1 MKKTISILSLL
12 CVLTL
17 LLSLCSCSSGF
28 KGKYRLKMIYASGE
42 LYELGNTYQDI
53 KLSEDTFSLTIN
65 NDNTFL
71 LKATIKGSSVET
83 KGVWCKTGDN
93 EYRGFIAGD
102 QMYITADGNTVVIM
116 VYSEEQVI
124 IFKK

>member
-17 LLSLCSCSSGF
+17 LFSLCSCSSGIS
-28 KGKYRLKMIYASGE
+28 GKYRLKMIYENGK

-71 LKATIKGSSVET
+71 LKTTTKGTSVEI

-102 QMYITADGNTVVIM
+102 QMYITADGNTVIVC
-116 VYSEEQVI
+116 SGKDVI

>member
-1 MKKTISILSLL
+1 MKRKVFSVLSLV

-17 LLSLCSCSSGF
+17 LFSLCSCSSSIS
-28 KGKYRLKMIYASGE
+28 GKYRLKMIYENGV

-53 KLSEDTFSLTIN
+53 NLSEDTFSLTIN
-65 NDNTFL
+65 NDNTLL
-71 LKATIKGSSVET
+71 LKATTKGSSFET

-102 QMYITADGNTVVIM
+102 QMYITVDGNTVIVC
-116 VYSEEQVI
+116 SGKDVI

>member
-1 MKKTISILSLL
+1 
-12 CVLTL
+12 
-17 LLSLCSCSSGF
+17 
-28 KGKYRLKMIYASGE
+28 MIYENGV

-53 KLSEDTFSLTIN
+53 NLSEDTFSLTIN
-65 NDNTFL
+65 NDNTLL
-71 LKATIKGSSVET
+71 LKATTKGSSFET

-102 QMYITADGNTVVIM
+102 QMYITVDGNTVIVC
-116 VYSEEQVI
+116 SGKDVI